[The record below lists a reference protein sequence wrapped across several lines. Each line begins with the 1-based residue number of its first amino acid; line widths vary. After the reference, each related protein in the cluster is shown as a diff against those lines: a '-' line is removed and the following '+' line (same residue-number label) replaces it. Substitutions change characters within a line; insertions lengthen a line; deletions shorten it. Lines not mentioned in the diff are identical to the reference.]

1 MARMLWQAVG
11 EDQADDEDSAKLY
24 ATA

>member
-1 MARMLWQAVG
+1 MARMLWQDVG